1 MADNLCGPSAPTKG
15 LVGHLDRDRTLQ
27 QDRVAGSPAS
37 AAGSFRSTTQ
47 GTPNTAA
54 GDASFAKFTGASS
67 QPNPQPAATAPA
79 LVRPRENPNHNPFLW
94 MQYQSRFRGH
104 VDIPL
109 DGRDQIDLEKH
120 VNPPIPDRRGGMD
133 HQRPSAALQA
143 ANTSWVNDFRRA
155 QEEDSLR
162 KDMEVLRLNP
172 TYNAGP
178 QYPINLYTPPIHSV
192 PVSTPGYG
200 PPSFAAQSGYLYPNG
215 QPIMQGSVASPYG
228 HPHMMPTHA
237 PGLVPGFGQAGIA
250 AQGGQRLTRDQP
262 GQQETIAPHGYA
274 TPGTAQTGPN
284 GLPFS
289 HYPQNIALAANTE
302 EALGAAFAAYDQ
314 EFEQEMDQWVAAHG
328 PEDREDH
335 EAIMT
340 EHAKKL
346 DAKRWEGDPKVLSQ
360 LEPRNRFNL
369 KRREDME
376 LQSYAARILNT
387 MVSSDNEKFRG
398 SSFTDLMR
406 RIVNREVVVEGDDLI
421 DVATGNP
428 TDLTPRD
435 LKPVIQ
441 VPDVPPTFI
450 PPSDAELRARQE
462 AEPKEKDTAAAE
474 SSGGA

>member
-1 MADNLCGPSAPTKG
+1 
-15 LVGHLDRDRTLQ
+15 
-27 QDRVAGSPAS
+27 
-37 AAGSFRSTTQ
+37 
-47 GTPNTAA
+47 
-54 GDASFAKFTGASS
+54 
-67 QPNPQPAATAPA
+67 
-79 LVRPRENPNHNPFLW
+79 
-94 MQYQSRFRGH
+94 MQYQSRYRGH

-120 VNPPIPDRRGGMD
+120 VNPPIPDRRGGID

-155 QEEDSLR
+155 QEEDNLR
-162 KDMEVLRLNP
+162 NQMESLRLNP

-178 QYPINLYTPPIHSV
+178 HYPANPYNAPMRAV
-192 PVSTPGYG
+192 PVTTPGYG
-200 PPSFAAQSGYLYPNG
+200 PPSFAAQSGYSYPNG
-215 QPIMQGSVASPYG
+215 QPMMQGNIASPFG
-228 HPHMMPTHA
+228 PSHMMHAHA

-250 AQGGQRLTRDQP
+250 AQGGQP
-262 GQQETIAPHGYA
+262 AQQENVAPHGYA
-274 TPGTAQTGPN
+274 APGTAQTGPN

-314 EFEQEMDQWVAAHG
+314 EFEQEMDQWVAEHG

-369 KRREDME
+369 KHREDME

-387 MVSSDNEKFRG
+387 MVSSDNEKFSG

-450 PPSDAELRARQE
+450 PPSDAELKARQE
-462 AEPKEKDTAAAE
+462 AGQESRPKGFDSAAADGA
-474 SSGGA
+474 GGA

>member
-1 MADNLCGPSAPTKG
+1 
-15 LVGHLDRDRTLQ
+15 
-27 QDRVAGSPAS
+27 
-37 AAGSFRSTTQ
+37 
-47 GTPNTAA
+47 
-54 GDASFAKFTGASS
+54 
-67 QPNPQPAATAPA
+67 
-79 LVRPRENPNHNPFLW
+79 
-94 MQYQSRFRGH
+94 MQYQSRYRGR

-120 VNPPIPDRRGGMD
+120 VNPPIPERRGGMD
-133 HQRPSAALQA
+133 HQRPSPALQA
-143 ANTSWVNDFRRA
+143 VNTSWVNDFRRA

-162 KDMEVLRLNP
+162 QQMETMRLNP
-172 TYNAGP
+172 GNMYTAPMHAGP
-178 QYPINLYTPPIHSV
+178 IT
-192 PVSTPGYG
+192 TPGYG
-200 PPSFAAQSGYLYPNG
+200 PQSSYYPPNG
-215 QPIMQGSVASPYG
+215 QHMMQGNIASPYG
-228 HPHMMPTHA
+228 APHMMPAHT
-237 PGLVPGFGQAGIA
+237 PGLVPGFGQAGLT
-250 AQGGQRLTRDQP
+250 AQGGQFLSRLQP
-262 GQQETIAPHGYA
+262 TQQDNVAPHGYA
-274 TPGTAQTGPN
+274 ASSTAQTSSD

-289 HYPQNIALAANTE
+289 HYPQNLALAANTE

-314 EFEQEMDQWVAAHG
+314 DFEQEMDQWVAAHG

-340 EHAKKL
+340 EHADKL
-346 DAKRWEGDPKVLSQ
+346 DAKREQRDPKVLSQ

-376 LQSYAARILNT
+376 LQSYAARILTT
-387 MVSSDNEKFRG
+387 MVSSDNEKFHG

-428 TDLTPRD
+428 TDLTPQD

-450 PPSDAELRARQE
+450 PPSDAELRARKE
-462 AEPKEKDTAAAE
+462 AELKENGTASAE

>member
-1 MADNLCGPSAPTKG
+1 
-15 LVGHLDRDRTLQ
+15 
-27 QDRVAGSPAS
+27 
-37 AAGSFRSTTQ
+37 
-47 GTPNTAA
+47 
-54 GDASFAKFTGASS
+54 
-67 QPNPQPAATAPA
+67 
-79 LVRPRENPNHNPFLW
+79 
-94 MQYQSRFRGH
+94 MQYQSSYRGR

-109 DGRDQIDLEKH
+109 DGRDQIDLENH
-120 VNPPIPDRRGGMD
+120 VNPPIPERRGGID

-155 QEEDSLR
+155 QEETSLSQ
-162 KDMEVLRLNP
+162 DMGALRLNA
-172 TYNAGP
+172 TFDQGP
-178 QYPINLYTPPIHSV
+178 HRPVNLYPPPMQVMPIT
-192 PVSTPGYG
+192 TPGYG
-200 PPSFAAQSGYLYPNG
+200 QNGYGQNGYAAHSGYHYLNG
-215 QPIMQGSVASPYG
+215 QPMMQGNIASPYG
-228 HPHMMPTHA
+228 LSHMMPAHA
-237 PGLVPGFGQAGIA
+237 PGLVPGFGQT
-250 AQGGQRLTRDQP
+250 GQHLSRDQP
-262 GQQETIAPHGYA
+262 AQQGSVTPHGYA
-274 TPGTAQTGPN
+274 AMGTAQTGPN

-289 HYPQNIALAANTE
+289 HYPQNLALAANTE

-314 EFEQEMDQWVAAHG
+314 EFEEEMDQWVAAHG

-340 EHAKKL
+340 EHASKL
-346 DAKRWEGDPKVLSQ
+346 DAKRGQGDPKVMSQ

-450 PPSDAELRARQE
+450 PPPDAELKAKQEAELRAEQG
-462 AEPKEKDTAAAE
+462 AEPREKDTAAAE